1 MVMRVTAEPSGRDKD
16 REMARGSFERYTYS
30 MTEAP
35 HSGERSEVGIR
46 ELRDHLSS
54 WLDQVADGRE
64 ITVTDRGRPVAR
76 IIPVTGRSRLDQLIA
91 DGLVS
96 PATRPA
102 EPARSRPPIPV
113 KGSVSDLVIEQ
124 RRR

>member
-1 MVMRVTAEPSGRDKD
+1 MGVTAAPSRRLQD
-16 REMARGSFERYTYS
+16 RWMARGSFERYTYL

-35 HSGERSEVGIR
+35 LSGRRSEVGIR

-54 WLDQVADGRE
+54 WLEEVADGRE
-64 ITVTDRGRPVAR
+64 ITVTDRGKPVAR
-76 IIPVTGRSRLDQLIA
+76 IIPVNGRSRLDQLIA

>member
-1 MVMRVTAEPSGRDKD
+1 MRVTANPSGRLHD
-16 REMARGSFERYTYS
+16 RRMMRGSPERYTHF

-35 HSGERSEVGIR
+35 HRGQRSEVGIR

-54 WLDQVADGRE
+54 WLDEVTGGRE
-64 ITVTDRGRPVAR
+64 ITVTDRGKPVAR
-76 IIPVTGRSRLDQLIA
+76 IIPVNGRSRLDQLIA

-96 PATRPA
+96 PATRSA